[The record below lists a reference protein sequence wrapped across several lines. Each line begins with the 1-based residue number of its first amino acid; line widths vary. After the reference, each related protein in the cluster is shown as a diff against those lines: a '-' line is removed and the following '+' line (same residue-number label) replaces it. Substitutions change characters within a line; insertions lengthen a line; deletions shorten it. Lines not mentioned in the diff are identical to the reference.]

1 MKANYADLNVVRLTT
16 TAILLALSTT
26 VYAQSSFHAPRSQP
40 LQNYTS
46 LECAPFKATSSD
58 RHDPDPIYK
67 IVVTLILNDDQRVED
82 LTVIHHARSGA
93 KFNRADQYIHS
104 NLSQVAGNTQFYWT
118 GTWARRPSFTMKGE
132 LTRSINSKWTYSEQ
146 QFEYGRLR
154 YAMLSVC
161 HVVND
166 EVE

>member
-1 MKANYADLNVVRLTT
+1 MIRLRSLWFDSVLNSIVVLG
-16 TAILLALSTT
+16 LASTT
-26 VYAQSSFHAPRSQP
+26 VYAQSSFHAPRLEP

-46 LECAPFKATSSD
+46 LECIPFKETSVD
-58 RHDPDPIYK
+58 KHDPTYK
-67 IVVTLILNDDQRVED
+67 IVVTLIINDDKRIED

-104 NLSQVAGNTQFYWT
+104 NLSQVPGRTQFYWT

-132 LTRSINSKWTYSEQ
+132 LTRSADNKWTYSEQ

-154 YAMLSVC
+154 YAMLSIC
-161 HVVND
+161 HV
-166 EVE
+166 EAGEAE